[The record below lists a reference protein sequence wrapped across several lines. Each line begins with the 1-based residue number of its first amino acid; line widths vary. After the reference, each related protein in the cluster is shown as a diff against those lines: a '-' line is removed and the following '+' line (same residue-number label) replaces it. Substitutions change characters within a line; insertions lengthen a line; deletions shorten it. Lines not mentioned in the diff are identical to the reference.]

1 LLITNLQSPDYS
13 GPLLLGGQNLAFLD
27 INGVEKQARS
37 GSYENYAEAQA
48 VVKLVQDAS
57 RLVKGRWQSADRIRI
72 ITFYMAQV
80 SLIKR
85 LLHQSRISDVVVATV
100 DSSQGSEADIVIVSF
115 VRSRGNSKNGS
126 VGFLSDDRRVNVA
139 ITRGKI

>member
-37 GSYENYAEAQA
+37 GSFENYAEAQA

-85 LLHQSRISDVVVATV
+85 LLHQSRMS
-100 DSSQGSEADIVIVSF
+100 
-115 VRSRGNSKNGS
+115 
-126 VGFLSDDRRVNVA
+126 L
-139 ITRGKI
+139 